1 MHEPLNLIIVGL
13 GHHGRS
19 IAALAHQ
26 AGAVIIAAADP
37 ATAGAP
43 LAEVLGIPGLMP
55 VVAASASEIAPEVV
69 QQADVLV
76 LSAKLGVDEAVAEIE
91 RTLVSGV
98 NVVTIIEQLFDPAD
112 FTAEQRARLET
123 AALAGR
129 ATYFA
134 TGCQDVMWLGMAALA
149 VGGARNLRSVTVTQR
164 FGVDGY
170 PVPFVQGELG
180 AGLAAHEFAAVA
192 EEAMRHPA
200 VLGSVLPLL
209 ARHLRLEVSAQ
220 RRAVEPVH
228 LQQARFSESLGR
240 EIAVGEAIGSRDE
253 TVLES
258 AQGITLRAVL
268 ETTAVPPGGEND
280 LFELVVDADP
290 VIRLT
295 HLMDPGPACVDA
307 TVINRLWQV
316 RDAAPGIVTTF
327 DLPFPT
333 YR

>member
-43 LAEVLGIPGLMP
+43 LAEVLGIPDLTP
-55 VVAASASEIAPEVV
+55 VVAASASEIDPELA

-76 LSAKLGVDEAVAEIE
+76 LAAKLGVEEAVAQIE
-91 RTLVSGV
+91 DALASGV

-112 FTAEQRARLET
+112 FSAEQRARIET
-123 AALAGR
+123 AAATGH

-149 VGGARNLRSVTVTQR
+149 VGGTRNLRSVTVTQR

-180 AGLAAHEFAAVA
+180 AGLAAHDFAGVA
-192 EEAMRHPA
+192 AEAMRHPA

-209 ARHLRLEVSAQ
+209 ARHLHLQLSAQ
-220 RRAVEPVH
+220 RRSVEPVFPE
-228 LQQARFSESLGR
+228 QPRFSESLGR
-240 EIAVGEAIGSRDE
+240 EIPVVEAIGSRDE

-258 AQGITLRAVL
+258 EQGITLRAVL
-268 ETTAVPPGGEND
+268 ETTVVPPGGEND